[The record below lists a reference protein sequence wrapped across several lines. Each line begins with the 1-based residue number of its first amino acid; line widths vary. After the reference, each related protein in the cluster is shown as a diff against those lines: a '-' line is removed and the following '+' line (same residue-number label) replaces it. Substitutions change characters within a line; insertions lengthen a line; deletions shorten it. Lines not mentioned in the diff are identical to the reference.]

1 MLRQTPAAGRISAG
15 QDEFLAVGD
24 NPWTDREGA
33 QRMGLP
39 YVLVG
44 HDPCAHFQSL
54 AQMMRSRRC
63 REDRNPCSAAVLGG
77 LKFHGNPHLRPERS
91 RNGRHIA
98 VTGSRHSIGASGPEP
113 GAIATTM
120 PVTPDERALPSWS
133 FLTESF

>member
-54 AQMMRSRRC
+54 AQMMRSRRLP
-63 REDRNPCSAAVLGG
+63 RGPEPLFSDGFGPPQISRQ
-77 LKFHGNPHLRPERS
+77 PHLRPERGTT
-91 RNGRHIA
+91 GRHIA
-98 VTGSRHSIGASGPEP
+98 VTGSRHSIGASGPKT

-133 FLTESF
+133 FLTESS

>member
-1 MLRQTPAAGRISAG
+1 MLRQPPAAGRIPAG

-54 AQMMRSRRC
+54 AQMMRSRRLP
-63 REDRNPCSAAVLGG
+63 R
-77 LKFHGNPHLRPERS
+77 
-91 RNGRHIA
+91 
-98 VTGSRHSIGASGPEP
+98 GPEP
-113 GAIATTM
+113 MFSDGLGPAQIFTATLTSARNAAETDVTSLSPGRAIVLVRRDQKPAQSR
-120 PVTPDERALPSWS
+120 PRCR
-133 FLTESF
+133 